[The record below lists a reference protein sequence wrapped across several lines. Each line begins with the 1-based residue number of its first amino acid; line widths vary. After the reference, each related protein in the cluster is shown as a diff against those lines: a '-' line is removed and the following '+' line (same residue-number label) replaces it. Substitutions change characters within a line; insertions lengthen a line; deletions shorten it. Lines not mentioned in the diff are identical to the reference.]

1 MIIKGIVE
9 EIIYRNTDNGYTVAV
24 IDCNDENITAVG
36 KFPQVSQGEFVELE
50 GSFTKHNRYGEQFNA
65 SKVKIA
71 KPNTKDGIVKYLSS
85 GLIRGVGPVTA
96 LSIVNK
102 FGEDTLDV
110 IEYNPQRL
118 TEIRGISE
126 RKANEIAQAFQE
138 IRKMQDSV
146 MLMQEY
152 EISTNLAVKIY
163 NTYFD
168 KTELILKEN
177 PYKLCEDVDG
187 IGFFTA
193 DRIAKK
199 MGISEFSEFRF
210 RAGVLHALKTA
221 CDQTGN
227 TFVTKAN
234 LESDVCELLKISIDD
249 INANNVLNRLVLD
262 SFIKI
267 FELDGE
273 EIVVLTKYYNTEK
286 IVGYT
291 LNLFNELYKNK
302 NIDVSDSINFYEQ
315 LNKISMHENQRAA
328 VTLAVNSGVSVIT
341 GGPGTGKTTIVKC
354 MLQIFKSLHKSVKL
368 LAPTGRAAKRLSEST
383 GEDASTIHRALVVDF
398 MGGDFLYN
406 QNNKL
411 PFDVVIVDE
420 VSMVDIQLMH
430 FLVRALKKGTQL
442 VLVGDKDQ
450 LPSVGAGNVLADII
464 NSSVI
469 SVCELTHIYRQDKDS
484 LIISNAHLIN
494 ECKMPLINNKS
505 KDFFFEEKTEPADM
519 LTSVVNLTCARLPK
533 YLNIDTSKIQVLAP
547 MKSGV
552 CGVDNLNKE
561 LQDKLNPASLKKPEL
576 ETEKVIYRLGD
587 RVMQITNNY
596 EREWIKDSRE
606 QGAGVFNGDIG
617 VIDHIEPN
625 TFETTV
631 LFEDG
636 RYAKYNK
643 KDLAELVLS
652 YAITIHKSQGSE
664 FDVVIIP
671 VVAGA
676 PMLLTKNLLYT
687 AVTRAKKMVVL
698 VGSKQNIFR
707 MVKNKSTLTRNT
719 LLKTFLI
726 ESADVNTL
734 SESLE
739 KENVA
744 NSVKTLTEE
753 SATETLEGQLDFSLM
768 GQDNE

>member
-227 TFVTKAN
+227 TFVAKAN

-744 NSVKTLTEE
+744 NSVKNTTVE

>member
-1 MIIKGIVE
+1 MVIKGIVE
-9 EIIYRNTDNGYTVAV
+9 EIIFRNTENGYTVAV
-24 IDCNDENITAVG
+24 IDCNNESVTAVG
-36 KFPQVSQGEFVELE
+36 KFPQVSQGECVELE

-65 SKVKIA
+65 SRVKIT
-71 KPNTKDGIVKYLSS
+71 KPTTKEGIVRYLSS
-85 GLIRGVGPVTA
+85 GLIKGVGPVTA

-102 FGEDTLDV
+102 FGESTLDV
-110 IEYNPQRL
+110 IEFNPQQL
-118 TEIRGISE
+118 TLVKGISE
-126 RKANEIAQAFQE
+126 RKANEIYEAFNE
-138 IRKMQDSV
+138 IRKMQNAV
-146 MLMQEY
+146 MLMQDY
-152 EISTNLAVKIY
+152 DISTNLAVKIY

-193 DRIAKK
+193 DKIAVK
-199 MGISEFSEFRF
+199 MGISPLSEFRF
-210 RAGVLHALKTA
+210 RAGVLHALKTT
-221 CDQTGN
+221 CDHSGN
-227 TFVTKAN
+227 TYVTKAN
-234 LESDVCELLKISIDD
+234 LESDVCELLKVSLD
-249 INANNVLNRLVLD
+249 NSNLNKVLNKLVMD
-262 SFIKI
+262 SLIKI
-267 FELDGE
+267 FEYDGE
-273 EIVVLTKYYNTEK
+273 EIVALTKYYNTEK

-291 LNLFNELYKNK
+291 INLFNELHKNK
-302 NIDVSDSINFYEQ
+302 NLEVNDSIDLFENV
-315 LNKISMHENQRAA
+315 NKIKMHQNQRDA
-328 VTLAVNSGVSVIT
+328 VNLAVNQGVSVIT

-354 MLQIFKSLHKSVKL
+354 MLQIFKSLRKSVKL

-398 MGGDFLYN
+398 LGSDTFVYN

-420 VSMVDIQLMH
+420 VSMVDVQLMYY
-430 FLVRALKKGTQL
+430 LIRALKKGTQL

-464 NSSVI
+464 ASGVVQ
-469 SVCELTHIYRQDKDS
+469 VCELTHIYRQGEDS

-494 ECKMPLINNKS
+494 DCKMPMLNNKS
-505 KDFFFEEKTEPADM
+505 KDFFFEEKQEPEQM
-519 LTSVVNLTCARLPK
+519 LGSVVNLTYSRLPK
-533 YLNIDTSKIQVLAP
+533 YLNIDSSKIQVLAP
-547 MKSGV
+547 MKSGA
-552 CGVDNLNKE
+552 CGVDNLNKQ
-561 LQDKLNPASLKKPEL
+561 LQDKINPPSLSKPEL

-596 EREWIKDSRE
+596 EREWIKDTRE

-617 VIDHIEPN
+617 VIDHVEPN

-643 KDLAELVLS
+643 KDLAELTLS

-698 VGSKQNIFR
+698 VGTKQNIFR
-707 MVKNKSTLTRNT
+707 MVHNKSTLTRNT
-719 LLKTFLI
+719 LLKMFLI
-726 ESADVNTL
+726 ESANIESFAETKPQVPTFDEVDVDL
-734 SESLE
+734 IGE
-739 KENVA
+739 
-744 NSVKTLTEE
+744 
-753 SATETLEGQLDFSLM
+753 
-768 GQDNE
+768 